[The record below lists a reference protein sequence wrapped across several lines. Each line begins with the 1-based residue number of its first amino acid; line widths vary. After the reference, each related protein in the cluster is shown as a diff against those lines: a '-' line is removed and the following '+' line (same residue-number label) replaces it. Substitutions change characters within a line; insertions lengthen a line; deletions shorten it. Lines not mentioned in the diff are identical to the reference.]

1 MPCCESEMQL
11 CSAEYTQTP
20 SEHGTANLQ
29 LQGVNIDSTPNET
42 CARSCT
48 RSTSAQVQSMISEM
62 VSAIERDQRRSSS
75 TVASPAP
82 PRRMISNA
90 RFSVC
95 PNNTQDIQ
103 CYRTSPVALTSGG
116 GRYSP
121 FWNRSCE
128 EQFRQSWYPIGTDW
142 HDSVSSLSNSFANLT
157 GANSWF
163 TMKWKLHPGRGLFRT
178 CSTSCTSTIVES
190 REQESTSRKR
200 KRKEKEK
207 SEEEKQKIKEARMLK
222 ARQQKEE
229 RLKALEKMKADLG
242 SRESLTIP
250 IDDPEELKKIE
261 RKQALRQRRILR
273 KQCTE
278 NSKPTVVKK
287 PQRTK
292 GGTITKSFSV
302 RIKPTNDQKQILN
315 HWIGCARFTYNEG
328 LSIVKDYTSK
338 EERPSINEALF
349 ETIKGQLVPYDK
361 VDRDKPWLHNCP
373 EKIRAYAVHKEL
385 YRTYKSN
392 FERGVQKFEPKFR
405 NKHGLQSIHMPKD
418 KVVYCQESQTLRLF
432 PNHKMKT
439 EHFQNLSGGA
449 RESSHVGSGEYH
461 IFGPKFRKTRRGA
474 TSGERK
480 RSKKKIRVIE
490 RCFKENGKAKYDVT
504 FVRTATNKYELRLT
518 FDESIEDVQQRNLQK
533 NPSKK
538 FDSVFID
545 PGNRTFSTMYS
556 PEGFSGSIGDKDISR
571 IFGLLKT
578 HDELQS
584 EGAKK
589 SNNRT
594 RGTGDVE
601 SGGDDSTTKG
611 DPNSLNGESRIQLAV
626 IREKIKNL
634 RDEVHW
640 QTISFLLRN
649 FKNIFIPKLDTKHMV
664 LKGSRKLNKTAV
676 RQMLTWSHG
685 LFIERLVS
693 KSREFRDTY
702 VHIVDECYTSKT
714 CGGCGTMNESLGT
727 SKWFSC
733 NSCGFECERD
743 LNGARNVFIKA
754 VCEGVLAIS

>member
-1 MPCCESEMQL
+1 MG
-11 CSAEYTQTP
+11 YTQTP
-20 SEHGTANLQ
+20 FDV
-29 LQGVNIDSTPNET
+29 GVFTRQSQRENTDFTQDET
-42 CARSCT
+42 SVESCT
-48 RSTSAQVQSMISEM
+48 RSTSNQVSNIISEM
-62 VSAIERDQRRSSS
+62 IQQIEQNPGRNSS
-75 TVASPAP
+75 TAKSQAL
-82 PRRMISNA
+82 PRRMTSNA

-95 PNNTQDIQ
+95 PNNIQDFPY
-103 CYRTSPVALTSGG
+103 YRTLPPALTSSG

-121 FWNRSCE
+121 FWKRSCE
-128 EQFRQSWYPIGTDW
+128 AQFQQSWYPTGTDW
-142 HDSVSSLSNSFANLT
+142 YDSVSSSLNSSANLM

-163 TMKWKLHPGRGLFRT
+163 TMKWKLHPERESFRT

-190 REQESTSRKR
+190 RDQESTSRKR
-200 KRKEKEK
+200 KIKEKEK
-207 SEEEKQKIKEARMLK
+207 TEEEKEKLKKQRMLK
-222 ARQQKEE
+222 ARQKREE
-229 RLKALEKMKADLG
+229 RQQALEKMKVELS
-242 SRESLTIP
+242 SRESLKIP
-250 IDDPEELKKIE
+250 INDPEELKKIE
-261 RKQALRQRRILR
+261 RKEELRQRRVSR
-273 KQCTE
+273 KQDTKRP
-278 NSKPTVVKK
+278 NAQAVKK
-287 PQRTK
+287 PQRTN
-292 GGTITKSFSV
+292 GDTITKSFSV

-315 HWIGCARFTYNEG
+315 HWIGCARLTYNQG

-338 EERPSINEALF
+338 ESKPSINESLF
-349 ETIKGQLVPYDK
+349 QTIKGQLVPYDK

-392 FERGVQKFEPKFR
+392 FERGVRDFEPKFR

-418 KVVYCQESQTLRLF
+418 KVVFCRESQTLRLF

-439 EHFQNLSGGA
+439 EHFNNLLGDDNDIIT
-449 RESSHVGSGEYH
+449 SGEYH
-461 IFGPKFRKTRRGA
+461 IFGPKFRKTRRST

-480 RSKKKIRVIE
+480 RSKKKIKFIE
-490 RCFKENGKAKYDVT
+490 QCFNENGRAKYDVT
-504 FVRTATNKYELRLT
+504 FIRTATNKYELRLT
-518 FDESIEDVQQRNLQK
+518 FDESVDDVQQRNLHK

-556 PEGFSGSIGDKDISR
+556 PEGFSGSIGDRDISR

-578 HDELQS
+578 HDEVQS

-589 SNNRT
+589 SNSKRK
-594 RGTGDVE
+594 RSTGDE
-601 SGGDDSTTKG
+601 EEGGDDSTTKG
-611 DPNSLNGESRIQLAV
+611 DPNSLNGESRIHLAV

-649 FKNIFIPKLDTKHMV
+649 FKNIFIPKLDTKQMV

-693 KSREFRDTY
+693 KSREFRDTH

-714 CGGCGTMNESLGT
+714 CGGCGSINESLGS

-733 NSCGFECERD
+733 SSCGFGCERD

-754 VCEGVLAIS
+754 VCEGVLVMS